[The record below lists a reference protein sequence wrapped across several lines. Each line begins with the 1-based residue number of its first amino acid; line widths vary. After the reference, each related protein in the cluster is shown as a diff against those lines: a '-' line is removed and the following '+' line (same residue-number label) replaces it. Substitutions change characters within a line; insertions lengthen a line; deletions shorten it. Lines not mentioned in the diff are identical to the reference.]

1 MENKKLESGNEE
13 KKINIVGGKTLNNE
27 NTTYSCCWSGL
38 YIGFINLAMKIISIY
53 KTINIVKIFSGLI
66 KIRFIIKR
74 QVIITK
80 NKYKE
85 IIVFIAGLCEK
96 GWILEVS
103 IVWEYDTDINVI

>member
-1 MENKKLESGNEE
+1 
-13 KKINIVGGKTLNNE
+13 
-27 NTTYSCCWSGL
+27 
-38 YIGFINLAMKIISIY
+38 MKIISIY

-80 NKYKE
+80 NKCKE

-96 GWILEVS
+96 G
-103 IVWEYDTDINVI
+103 